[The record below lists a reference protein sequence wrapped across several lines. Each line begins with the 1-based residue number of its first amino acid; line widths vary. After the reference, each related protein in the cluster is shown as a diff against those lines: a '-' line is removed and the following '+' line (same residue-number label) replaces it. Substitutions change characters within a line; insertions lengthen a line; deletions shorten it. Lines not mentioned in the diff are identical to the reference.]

1 MIFRIIENLLSI
13 QGDRKGERQM
23 TLLNKLQKGDK
34 IGIYSPSSPITYSS
48 PKRFQRA
55 KSFLE
60 SKCFEIIEGNLTGM
74 HDYYRSGT
82 IQDRADELNELIRN
96 PEIKMI
102 MSSIGGTNS
111 NALLPYLDYDAFKK
125 NPKIMI
131 GYSDATAILLG
142 IYAQTGIPTFYG
154 PALVPSFGEF
164 EPFLDHTYDYFK
176 EMLIEEQS
184 LPYIIPTPPMW
195 TDEPINW
202 EVKTGDKVQRDNEW
216 VCVNEGVAQ
225 GRLVGGNLNAMYGI
239 WGSPYMPD
247 IQQGDILLL
256 EDTMKTASVV
266 EKNFTLLK
274 LNGVFEK
281 VSGILLGK
289 HELFDDQGTGRT
301 PYDILLEVMGN
312 RDIPILAD
320 FDCCHTHPMLTLP
333 IGRNVELDATNRKVK
348 IMEKWIK

>member
-1 MIFRIIENLLSI
+1 
-13 QGDRKGERQM
+13 M
-23 TLLNKLQKGDK
+23 TLLNRLQKGDK

-48 PKRFQRA
+48 PKRYHRA

-60 SKCFEIIEGNLTGM
+60 SKGFEIVEGILTGK

-82 IQDRADELNELIRN
+82 IQERADELNELIRN
-96 PEIKMI
+96 PEINMI
-102 MSSIGGTNS
+102 MSTIGGTNS
-111 NALLPYLDYDAFKK
+111 NALLPYIDYEAFKA

-131 GYSDATAILLG
+131 GYSDATVVLLG

-164 EPFLDHTYDYFK
+164 EPFLDYTYDYFK
-176 EMLIEEQS
+176 EILIEEQN
-184 LPYIIPTPPMW
+184 LPYDIPTPPIW
-195 TDEPINW
+195 TDEPLNW
-202 EVKTGDKVQRDNEW
+202 EVKTGDKEQRPNEW
-216 VCVNEGVAQ
+216 VCVKEGVAQ

-247 IQQGDILLL
+247 LQKGDILLI

-266 EKNFTLLK
+266 EKNFNLLK

-281 VSGILLGK
+281 VAGIILGK
-289 HELFDDQGTGRT
+289 HELFDNQGTGRT
-301 PYDILLEVMGN
+301 PTDILLEVMGKTE
-312 RDIPILAD
+312 IPILAD

-333 IGRNVELDATNRKVK
+333 IGREVELDATNRKVK
-348 IMEKWIK
+348 IMESWIK

>member
-1 MIFRIIENLLSI
+1 
-13 QGDRKGERQM
+13 M
-23 TLLNKLQKGDK
+23 TLLNRLQKGDK

-60 SKCFEIIEGNLTGM
+60 SKGFEIIEGNLTGM

-102 MSSIGGTNS
+102 MSTIGGTNS

-184 LPYIIPTPPMW
+184 LPYIIPTPPIW
-195 TDEPINW
+195 TDEPLNW

-247 IQQGDILLL
+247 IQQGDIILL

-289 HELFDDQGTGRT
+289 HELFDNQGTGRT

>member
-1 MIFRIIENLLSI
+1 
-13 QGDRKGERQM
+13 M
-23 TLLNKLQKGDK
+23 TLLNRLQKGDK

-60 SKCFEIIEGNLTGM
+60 SKGFEIIEGNLTGK

-102 MSSIGGTNS
+102 MSTIGGTNS

-184 LPYIIPTPPMW
+184 LPFIIPTPPIW
-195 TDEPINW
+195 TDEPLNW

-225 GRLVGGNLNAMYGI
+225 GRLVGGNLNTMYGI

-247 IQQGDILLL
+247 IQQGDIILL

-289 HELFDDQGTGRT
+289 HELFDDQGTRRT

-320 FDCCHTHPMLTLP
+320 FDCCHTQPMLTLP

>member
-1 MIFRIIENLLSI
+1 
-13 QGDRKGERQM
+13 M
-23 TLLNKLQKGDK
+23 TLLNRLRKGDK

-60 SKCFEIIEGNLTGM
+60 SKGFEIIEGNLTGKQ
-74 HDYYRSGT
+74 DYYRSGT
-82 IQDRADELNELIRN
+82 IQERADELNELIRN
-96 PEIKMI
+96 PE
-102 MSSIGGTNS
+102 
-111 NALLPYLDYDAFKK
+111 
-125 NPKIMI
+125 IMI

-164 EPFLDHTYDYFK
+164 EPFLDLTYDYFK

-184 LPYIIPTPPMW
+184 LPYIIPTPSIW
-195 TDEPINW
+195 TDEPLNW

-216 VCVNEGVAQ
+216 VCVNEGVAH

-239 WGSPYMPD
+239 WGSPYVPD
-247 IQQGDILLL
+247 IQQGDIILL

-312 RDIPILAD
+312 KDIPILAD

-333 IGRNVELDATNRKVK
+333 IGINVELDATNRKVK